1 MSNTNIKDWI
11 TKIIDSCTDD
21 FQFEAVD
28 KLIDLHYGKFN
39 NEDEH
44 IDLQLHRSKRWNEIH
59 AIIEP
64 NLNK

>member
-1 MSNTNIKDWI
+1 MNNNSIKEWI
-11 TKIIDSCTDD
+11 DKIIDSCNDD

-28 KLIDLHYGKFN
+28 KLIDLHYAKFK
-39 NEDEH
+39 NEEENLELS
-44 IDLQLHRSKRWNEIH
+44 IHRAKRWNEIH